1 MGKDEKM
8 WELDELIADVTPLI
22 LFPWWK
28 EANKGI
34 WYLEGGLFAK
44 NVCDGELFSFG
55 PDPLVNSTST
65 NETEKGFADV
75 FYEDFVEA
83 MGDVTVQQRVKTLL
97 ILKAIN
103 DYNLSERF
111 GIGKL
116 SKITF
121 KESKKNDMEKED
133 ISDGD
138 YVIGL
143 DFFNRDYEMVTEQ
156 GSVSRPVRSTS
167 HFWHEAL
174 YRICRHVINP
184 SQKGPIVQ
192 PSDSSV
198 DSLNPQFR
206 TEAEEFLKT
215 FIKRKVDYL
224 SSDSD
229 D

>member
-1 MGKDEKM
+1 
-8 WELDELIADVTPLI
+8 
-22 LFPWWK
+22 
-28 EANKGI
+28 
-34 WYLEGGLFAK
+34 
-44 NVCDGELFSFG
+44 
-55 PDPLVNSTST
+55 
-65 NETEKGFADV
+65 
-75 FYEDFVEA
+75 
-83 MGDVTVQQRVKTLL
+83 
-97 ILKAIN
+97 
-103 DYNLSERF
+103 
-111 GIGKL
+111 
-116 SKITF
+116 
-121 KESKKNDMEKED
+121 MEKED
-133 ISDGD
+133 ISNGD

-143 DFFNRDYEMVTEQ
+143 DFFNRDYEMVTAQ

-206 TEAEEFLKT
+206 TEAEEEFLKT